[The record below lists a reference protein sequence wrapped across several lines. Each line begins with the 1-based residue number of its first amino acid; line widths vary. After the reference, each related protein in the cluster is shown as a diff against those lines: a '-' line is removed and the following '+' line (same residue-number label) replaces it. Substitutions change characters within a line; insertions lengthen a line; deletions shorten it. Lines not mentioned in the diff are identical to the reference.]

1 MVNNDKIILPQ
12 CWFLIIG
19 AVRTPSET
27 TYCQGFFMQPNEIRA
42 ALILKGITG
51 VSIARSL
58 GVPQQNVA
66 PLFA

>member
-1 MVNNDKIILPQ
+1 
-12 CWFLIIG
+12 
-19 AVRTPSET
+19 
-27 TYCQGFFMQPNEIRA
+27 MQPNEIRA

-66 PLFA
+66 AVIALTRRTPRIRQAIAAAIGKPVAEVFPDHKEAV